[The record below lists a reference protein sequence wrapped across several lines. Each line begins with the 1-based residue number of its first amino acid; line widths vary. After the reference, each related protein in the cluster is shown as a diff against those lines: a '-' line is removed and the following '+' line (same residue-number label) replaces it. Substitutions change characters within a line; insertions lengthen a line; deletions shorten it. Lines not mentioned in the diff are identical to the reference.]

1 MKTNRKPLAALAVLA
16 IALLAGGNIRAA
28 ESGKPPDAL
37 SDDALKATS
46 ERIRQT
52 GQKIQSDIQQAL
64 RKARDQRDT

>member
-1 MKTNRKPLAALAVLA
+1 MKTSRKPQAILAVLT
-16 IALLAGGNIRAA
+16 IALLAGGNTCAA
-28 ESGKPPDAL
+28 ESGTSSDAL

-64 RKARDQRDT
+64 RKPRDQRDT